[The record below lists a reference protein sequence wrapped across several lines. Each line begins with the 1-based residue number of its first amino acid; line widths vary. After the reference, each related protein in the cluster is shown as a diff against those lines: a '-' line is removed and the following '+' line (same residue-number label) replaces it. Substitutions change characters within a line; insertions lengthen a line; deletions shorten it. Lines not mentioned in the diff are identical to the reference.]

1 MRLTC
6 TSGSAGALGGNPQSD
21 PAHAPGPHAPAA
33 ACSVEQTQPVD
44 RVFGEAKSLGD
55 LPKLLRVGRGMAS
68 PVLDVAQIRRL
79 DVDQLS
85 EPAQAEIRFQPQVSQ
100 ERPKLF
106 HCATSSLSLTWCYRN

>member
-21 PAHAPGPHAPAA
+21 PAHAPAP